1 MKKNLLLTIS
11 IFALL
16 TFSILGFSKPST
28 EFSHFVTVEKISDT
42 PETKEVIKTVERSY
56 DIEAE
61 AGYTFDITKFSD
73 VFINDPRFPVSAGT
87 LETVRELTNNPSLES
102 AGYLDYK
109 LAYYSWIIHATTH
122 AEKIKEKA
130 KKENRALTEEERKSL
145 VDSKGR
151 MAPARSESPTRSLPL
166 TFFSVEINGDIATV
180 VLDDGPRTIKLT
192 LVMVDKKW
200 YVAAYKGLVMHP

>member
-1 MKKNLLLTIS
+1 MKKNILLTIS

-16 TFSILGFSKPST
+16 TLGIVGFSKPST
-28 EFSHFVTVEKISDT
+28 GFSQFVTAEKIPDT
-42 PETKEVIKTVERSY
+42 PETKEVIKAVERAY

-61 AGYTFDITKFSD
+61 GAYTFDITKFSD
-73 VFINDPRFPVSAGT
+73 VFINDPRFPVSTGT

-109 LAYYSWIIHATTH
+109 LAFYSWRINATIH
-122 AEKIKEKA
+122 AEKVKEKA
-130 KKENRALTEEERKSL
+130 KKENRALTDEERKSL
-145 VDSKGR
+145 VDPRGR

-180 VLDDGPRTIKLT
+180 VLDDGPRTIKLS

-200 YVAAYKGLVMHP
+200 YIAGYKGLVMHP

>member
-1 MKKNLLLTIS
+1 MIILV
-11 IFALL
+11 FG
-16 TFSILGFSKPST
+16 ILGFSKPLT
-28 EFSHFVTVEKISDT
+28 EFSHFVTAEKTPDT
-42 PETKEVIKTVERSY
+42 PETKEVIKAVERSY

-87 LETVRELTNNPSLES
+87 LETVRELTNNPFLES

-130 KKENRALTEEERKSL
+130 KAENRALTEEERRSL
-145 VDSKGR
+145 VDSYGR
-151 MAPARSESPTRSLPL
+151 MAPARSQSPTRSLPL
-166 TFFSVEINGDIATV
+166 TFFQS
-180 VLDDGPRTIKLT
+180 KLT
-192 LVMVDKKW
+192 EILLLWYWMMVL
-200 YVAAYKGLVMHP
+200 GL